1 MVVRNSTAS
10 RTTDRKTGV
19 VTIRNADG
27 SKSYGAHVRI
37 KPFKPTWRSFPSK
50 QEVINWRSELTA
62 ELRKQKTTGASRPDI
77 TRLTLAALNGAYL
90 ADPETTR
97 LGDFKDRQRHLN
109 WWTLHYGT
117 VKALEFGVT
126 QIQEGRNALFTRRK
140 PATVDRYLASQRRA
154 WNWARMS
161 NPWPT
166 DIMLTEP
173 DARVRYLSDDE
184 LIAVQNA
191 AKAHSPLMFAALTV
205 ALATGAR
212 SGEMLR
218 LTWGDVD
225 VARSTVRLL
234 KTKNGTPRS
243 VHLPSVAIEAL
254 TTIRPATNTPKQ
266 YVFVDGDG
274 EWMSGQRID
283 RQWRKIRS
291 AANLVDFRWHDL
303 RHSCASFLAQSGA
316 TLVEIGSVLGHKSA
330 QTTLKYVHLVAGK
343 AVTGHAALD
352 AKLRAGSGS

>member
-1 MVVRNSTAS
+1 MA
-10 RTTDRKTGV
+10 K
-19 VTIRNADG
+19 IIALKNADG
-27 SKSYGAHVRI
+27 SRSFGTSVSV
-37 KPFKPTWRSFPSK
+37 KPFKRRWQSFATKAEAVKWRDD
-50 QEVINWRSELTA
+50 LTA
-62 ELRKQKTTGASRPDI
+62 ELRKQKTAGASRPDI
-77 TRLTLAALNGAYL
+77 ATLTLAAVNGAYL
-90 ADPETTR
+90 TDPETTR
-97 LGDFKDRQRHLN
+97 LGDFKDRKRHLT

-117 VKALEFGVT
+117 VKALEFGVEK
-126 QIQEGRNALFTRRK
+126 IREGRNALFADRE

-154 WNWARMS
+154 WNWARNAGFGLTS
-161 NPWPT
+161 HAWPT

-191 AKAHSPLMFAALTV
+191 AKAHSPLMFAALTL

-212 SGEMLR
+212 SGEMFR

-225 VARSTVRLL
+225 VARSTVRFL
-234 KTKNGTPRS
+234 KTKNGSPRS
-243 VHLPSVAIEAL
+243 VHLPQVALEAL
-254 TTIRPATNTPKQ
+254 TAIRPATNVPTQ
-266 YVFVDGDG
+266 HVFVDGDG
-274 EWMSGQRID
+274 KWMSGQRID

-330 QTTLKYVHLVAGK
+330 AVTMKYAHLVAGK

-352 AKLRAGSGS
+352 AKLRASSAS